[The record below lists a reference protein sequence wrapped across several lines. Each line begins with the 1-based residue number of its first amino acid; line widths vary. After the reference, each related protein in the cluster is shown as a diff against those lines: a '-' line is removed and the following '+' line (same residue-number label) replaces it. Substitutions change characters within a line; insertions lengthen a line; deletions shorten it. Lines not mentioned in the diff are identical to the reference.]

1 MMQEPFVDTILNEIR
16 HQLEATLPR
25 LSEHLMPAG
34 KALLRDSASQLESW
48 AAQAASG
55 ELTEAD
61 VDWLVRSRL
70 DLHRLNGLRTA
81 GLAQV
86 EVDLFRQAIT
96 RTIIGMLIGRMA
108 A

>member
-1 MMQEPFVDTILNEIR
+1 MSEPFIDTILNEIR

-25 LSEHLMPAG
+25 LSERLLPAG
-34 KALLRDSASQLESW
+34 RSLLMDSASQLEEW
-48 AAQAASG
+48 VGQAASG

-70 DLHRLNGLRTA
+70 DLHRLEALRSA

-86 EVDLFRQAIT
+86 EIDLFRQTIT
-96 RTIIGMLIGRMA
+96 RTIIGMLVGRIA

>member
-1 MMQEPFVDTILNEIR
+1 MSEPFIDTILNEIR

-25 LSEHLMPAG
+25 LSERLLPAG
-34 KALLRDSASQLESW
+34 RSLLMDSASQLEEW
-48 AAQAASG
+48 VGQAASG

-70 DLHRLNGLRTA
+70 DLHRLEALRSA

-86 EVDLFRQAIT
+86 EIDLFRQTIT
-96 RTIIGMLIGRMA
+96 CTIIGMLVGRIA

>member
-1 MMQEPFVDTILNEIR
+1 MSESFVDIILQEIR
-16 HQLEATLPR
+16 HQLETTLPR
-25 LSEHLMPAG
+25 LSDRLLPAG
-34 KALLRDSASQLESW
+34 RSLLKDSASQLETW

-55 ELTEAD
+55 ELSRAD

-70 DLHRLNGLRTA
+70 DLHRLSALRSA

-86 EVDLFRQAIT
+86 EIDLFRQAIT
-96 RTIIGMLIGRMA
+96 RTVIGMLVGRIA

>member
-1 MMQEPFVDTILNEIR
+1 MKEPFVDTILNEIR

-25 LSEHLMPAG
+25 LSDHLLPAG
-34 KALLRDSASQLESW
+34 KSLLRDSADQLETW

-55 ELTEAD
+55 ELTESD

-70 DLHRLNGLRTA
+70 DLHRLEALRAA

-86 EVDLFRQAIT
+86 EIDLFRQAMT
-96 RTIIGMLIGRMA
+96 RTIIGMLVGRIA